1 MMDIHQLRVFASVF
15 RNKSFSRASRELKL
29 TQPTVSNHVM
39 GLEKELGCRLFDR
52 TGRKIIPTKEAHVLY
67 QHALDVV
74 ERLEAIPDAIRGVDE
89 EIAGELVI
97 GASTIPGTYILPV
110 VTSEF
115 ARQYPKVLF
124 EIRLG
129 DTEEIANQVL
139 EHEILLG
146 TVGAKIHRKK
156 LNYTPFVEDE
166 LFLVGSRNLIKNKNI
181 SLKRLAEVP
190 FVLREEGSGTR
201 KVMEDYLARK
211 KLGVNDLNIVAVLG
225 STNAV
230 LEAVKA
236 DFGASIVSKFALMDE
251 YGSGKL
257 AVARVDGLEMK
268 RTFFIISHK
277 NRTLP
282 KQYQL
287 FIDDLRQHCK
297 RLKI

>member
-1 MMDIHQLRVFASVF
+1 MDIHQLRVFASVF